1 MKPDVKFLWNRFTMR
16 EALLLGFCATF
27 IVVTK
32 ATLRMK
38 LGISGHAMFFL
49 MFFLLLARGIVPKTG
64 AATLV
69 GLLAGG
75 ISIALGLAHRGPIIM
90 LNFVL
95 PALVVDCVG
104 IFITRMTSSF
114 LLCLLIG
121 GIAAASKG
129 ATEAVTLFATG
140 APADVIL
147 QKTLIEV
154 SGGVM
159 FGMLGSLP
167 VPAIIRK
174 LQTNRLI
181 VEPAASTAITAD
193 NRQTKS

>member
-49 MFFLLLARGIVPKTG
+49 IFFLLLARGIVPKTG

-69 GLLAGG
+69 GLLAGA

-95 PALVVDCVG
+95 PALVLDVAG
-104 IFITRMTSSF
+104 IFLPRMTSSF
-114 LLCLLIG
+114 LLCLLFG
-121 GIAAASKG
+121 GIASASKG
-129 ATEAVTLFATG
+129 ITEAVTLFLTG
-140 APADVIL
+140 APPDIIL
-147 QKTLIEV
+147 QKTLIEI
-154 SGGVM
+154 SGGVI

-167 VPAIIRK
+167 VPTIIRK
-174 LQTNRLI
+174 LRTNRLI
-181 VEPAASTAITAD
+181 PSPEE
-193 NRQTKS
+193 K